1 MNLNYPRKE
10 AKGVILSAGL
20 TWGVGQTNYAINE
33 SIVVEDRNILPLAIR
48 STLYFDS
55 NVGGLGVKLA
65 IEYLDAGAS
74 VLFARQM
81 ILHKPS
87 NISEKIEI
95 MDYER
100 RLLSD
105 VTHFRLVG
113 HARIDSG
120 SAIMSEFDFLIVNDI
135 YYIPYRF

>member
-1 MNLNYPRKE
+1 MNLNYPIKKV
-10 AKGVILSAGL
+10 KGIILSTGL
-20 TWGVGQTNYAINE
+20 TWGIGQTDYAISE
-33 SIVVEDRNILPLAIR
+33 SIAVEDRNILPLAIR

-55 NVGGLGVKLA
+55 NVIGLGVKLA
-65 IEYLDAGAS
+65 IEYLDSGAS

-105 VTHFRLVG
+105 VTHFRVVG

-120 SAIMSEFDFLIVNDI
+120 ASVVAEFDFLIVNDI